1 MAGGPN
7 PFKRQ
12 FLLFLNWNHAD
23 IFFYYFVPES
33 STMWNEFLLVCVC
46 LFNSSKMV
54 SFFRYIS

>member
-12 FLLFLNWNHAD
+12 FLLFLNLNHAD

-33 STMWNEFLLVCVC
+33 SADVERVFLLVCV
-46 LFNSSKMV
+46 F
-54 SFFRYIS
+54 I